1 MRLNYDCVRDV
12 LLELEKLLSI
22 KYNEDSESFKF
33 SMVNINQLYDSLSD
47 KDYTI
52 EDVLYA
58 VKNLNEADFISAYM
72 NYGDGGLVECIVTD
86 ITYEGHQFLQNIRP
100 KKIWDKSKSV
110 FQNIGTVSVD
120 IIKSVASTVIS
131 DTINHYLPGYLPNM
145 QTP

>member
-33 SMVNINQLYDSLSD
+33 SMVNVNQLYDGLSD

-58 VKNLNEADFISAYM
+58 VKNLNEADFISAHM
-72 NYGDGGLVECIVTD
+72 NYASGCLVECIVTD
-86 ITYEGHQFLQNIRP
+86 ITYEGNEFINKIRP
-100 KKIWDKSKSV
+100 NDIWIKLKNAFAKIGSFS
-110 FQNIGTVSVD
+110 IP
-120 IIKSVASTVIS
+120 IISNVATSLATSLIS
-131 DTINHYLPGYLPNM
+131 DKLGLF
-145 QTP
+145 